1 MKNCERSNDS
11 GKSSRWRE
19 IPSALPIGLVLLSI
33 ATLPTG
39 ATDAAE
45 NGYDPAA
52 LYAENCIECHGRAAF
67 SPPLSGLANMTAEE
81 IHKELWFGVMAQFAN
96 GLDDAKRWAIAKWIA
111 DQQPV
116 KEPRVSGV
124 RMCEKST
131 ALKPDPDRDWP
142 GLSNDNRFN
151 RHVDADFSAA
161 QVEGIKLK
169 WAVAFPQAH
178 SSKGGGNPVSVV
190 GDRVFV
196 GNINQWVYSLD
207 AAMGCAHWAF
217 RAEWRIRSNIAVAD
231 GVAVFGDLGANV
243 YALDAETGTLLWR
256 NRADWIPTS
265 RITGNLTAH
274 AGTVYVPVSSLQE
287 VLNVG
292 GKKER
297 PCCTFRGSIVAYDLR
312 TGEQRWKTYT
322 IDQEPQY
329 LGKTKKGTD
338 RYGPS
343 GVVVFSAVT
352 VDDKRQLLYVPTGNQ
367 MTEPKVAESDAILA
381 LDMKTGAKRWVA
393 SLAPEQMGGED
404 IYHLGCEAWVDP
416 ERATCSPEN
425 PSGHGDRDFVAPAAL
440 VEGPD
445 GKDILLVGSKDGMLY
460 GLDPDAG
467 GKVRWQVRVG
477 RGGELGGIEWGF
489 STDGKNAYVPVID
502 ANADM
507 QADGSFT
514 AVDIATGKP
523 VWRIADLVPACEGK
537 PKPCSNAFTSPS
549 TVAGRFVFTGT
560 NDGVLRAYDTAA
572 GEAVWSYDTVRDYQ
586 GVNGRKGHG
595 GSLAGY
601 GGAVIAGNRLYIMSG
616 HDLLNI
622 GLPGDVLLSFE
633 IPE

>member
-1 MKNCERSNDS
+1 MNNCERSNDS
-11 GKSSRWRE
+11 DKSGGWRKVRFE
-19 IPSALPIGLVLLSI
+19 LRIGLVLLCI
-33 ATLPTG
+33 ATLFTG
-39 ATDAAE
+39 AVGAGE

-52 LYAENCIECHGRAAF
+52 LFVENCVECHGRGAF
-67 SPPLSGLANMTAEE
+67 SPSVSELANMTAEE

-96 GLDDAKRWAIAKWIA
+96 GLDDAKRLSIAKWIA

-124 RMCEKST
+124 PLCEKST
-131 ALKPDPDRDWP
+131 ALKADPDRDWA
-142 GLSNDNRFN
+142 GLSNDNHFN
-151 RHVDADFSAA
+151 RHVDADFTAA
-161 QVEGIKLK
+161 QIKGIKLK

-196 GNINQWVYSLD
+196 GNLNQWVYSLD
-207 AAMGCAHWAF
+207 AATGCAHWAF
-217 RAEWRIRSNIAVAD
+217 RAEWRIRSNIAVTD

-243 YALDAETGTLLWR
+243 YALDAETGALLWR

-297 PCCTFRGSIVAYDLR
+297 PCCTFRGSIVAYDLH

-352 VDDKRQLLYVPTGNQ
+352 VDDKRHLLYVPTGNQ

-381 LDMKTGAKRWVA
+381 LDMTTGAKRWVT

-467 GKVRWQVRVG
+467 GTVRWQVRVG

-514 AVDIATGKP
+514 AVEIATGKP
-523 VWRIADLVPACEGK
+523 VWRIADLLPACDGK
-537 PKPCSNAFTSPS
+537 PAPCSNAFTSPS

-560 NDGVLRAYDTAA
+560 NDGVLRAYDTAT

-601 GGAVIAGNRLYIMSG
+601 GGAVMAGNRLYIMSG